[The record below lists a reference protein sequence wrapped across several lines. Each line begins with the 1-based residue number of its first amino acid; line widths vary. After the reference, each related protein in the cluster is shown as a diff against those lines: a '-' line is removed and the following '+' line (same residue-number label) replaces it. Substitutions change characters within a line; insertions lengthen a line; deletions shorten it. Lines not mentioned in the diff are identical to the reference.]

1 MIEEALGHRP
11 SIFAIKP
18 AESDSILFK
27 ERRDKAEQ
35 VKRITQR
42 LYTLKPNP
50 AYIAEHR
57 ATKSQVLNLRQV
69 TRNSKER
76 TPHPSLSTIHN
87 LSMDMVAAIKGARVR
102 RSSAE
107 ETEALPQFLP
117 RQHSLQLQPSRPNS
131 GLLGPAGTQLRHLT
145 SQMHQ
150 VLSLSL
156 TLLPSH
162 PPTKPPGR
170 HSLEVVTET
179 PALRF
184 PKQAAG
190 QVKTQLQEDLKGLN
204 QKLRLVV
211 SSLLL
216 LEEDLKECGEVS
228 QEKRKV
234 LQKRANSL
242 YALLD
247 FLRKVR
253 ERAADY
259 VKRIEGALSRVGLM
273 GEEGKHTSLAA
284 DILAMTH
291 KGRAIE
297 FITEAVEVPPLLSL
311 TKKELMKYERVSFAK
326 VLPRLM
332 GRKNRLQSL

>member
-1 MIEEALGHRP
+1 MLEEALGHRP
-11 SIFAIKP
+11 SIFALKP
-18 AESDSILFK
+18 PEPDSILLK

-57 ATKSQVLNLRQV
+57 ATRSQVLNLRQV
-69 TRNSKER
+69 TRNSKGR

-102 RSSAE
+102 RSSVE

-117 RQHSLQLQPSRPNS
+117 RQHSFEVSRPNS
-131 GLLGPAGTQLRHLT
+131 GLLGPTGTQLRHLT

-150 VLSLSL
+150 VLSLSH

-162 PPTKPPGR
+162 SPAKHPGR
-170 HSLEVVTET
+170 HSLEVVAET
-179 PALRF
+179 PVFRF

-190 QVKTQLQEDLKGLN
+190 QVKAQLQSNLKGLG

-216 LEEDLKECGEVS
+216 LEEDLKECGEAT
-228 QEKRKV
+228 QEKRKL

-247 FLRKVR
+247 FLRKAR

-259 VKRIEGALSRVGLM
+259 VKRIDEALSGVGLM
-273 GEEGKHTSLAA
+273 GEEGKHASLAA
-284 DILAMTH
+284 DVLTMARR
-291 KGRAIE
+291 GRAIE
-297 FITEAVEVPPLLSL
+297 FITETVEVPQPLNL

-332 GRKNRLQSL
+332 GRKNGRQSL